1 MRNRFEV
8 QLALG
13 AVPIERLDFPKT
25 REVTSAIM
33 KSLQW
38 IFITPEINQQIFAL
52 LETAITPKQKSL
64 GRKGMDL
71 WSILVLGVFRLGR
84 KFSYD
89 DLHDMANH
97 HTQIKQLMGRTH
109 LDTDLKFS
117 LTALKENIPLLT
129 EELLAKINLIIS
141 SHGVELTQKIN
152 DPLQLKTDSYV
163 YETNIHYP
171 TDLNLAYD
179 SARKSVQVTSKLAQK
194 HNLTGWRKSKN
205 HLSKLKAKYLKCCTV
220 SRRGGA
226 NKTNRLEPLVID
238 YLAHLQELYNKVT
251 SSLTELKTQAALTL
265 LDHATIEDIHYYQA
279 MLEKHID
286 LIERRLLKG
295 ETIPHSEKIFSIFES
310 HSEWISK
317 GKLGKPVEFGHRLL
331 ITSTKSGIIVD
342 YKIMEN
348 RTDVEEVPELVERLT
363 SNIGLDNIHS
373 ISFDKG
379 FSSAANKTLLDET
392 AIPHIILPK
401 KGKLTAAEYE
411 QQHQKEWLK
420 LRHQHSAVESNIN
433 SLEHHG
439 LDRCPDKGLAH
450 YKAYAGLGILA
461 YNLHQIGKTLQA
473 KEAAS
478 SKRKK
483 RSRKPRSKGTDQKEA
498 A

>member
-13 AVPIERLDFPKT
+13 AVPIEKLDFPKT

-38 IFITPEINQQIFAL
+38 IFVTPEINQQIFEL

-109 LDTDLKFS
+109 LDEDLKYS
-117 LTALKENIPLLT
+117 LTSLKENIPLLT
-129 EELLAKINLIIS
+129 EDLLAKINHVIAG
-141 SHGVELTQKIN
+141 HGVELTQKN
-152 DPLQLKTDSYV
+152 EKLQLKTDSYV
-163 YETNIHYP
+163 YETNVHYP

-179 SARKSVQVTSKLAQK
+179 SARKSTQVTSKLAQK
-194 HNLTGWRKSKN
+194 HNLTGWRKSKD
-205 HLSKLKAKYLKCCTV
+205 HLSKLKGKYLRCCKV
-220 SRRGGA
+220 SRSGGA
-226 NKTNRLEPLVID
+226 NKTIRLEPLVTA
-238 YLAHLQELYNKVT
+238 YLAHHQDLHSKVNST
-251 SSLTELKTQAALTL
+251 LKELKNQADLSL
-265 LDHATIEDIHYYQA
+265 LDLATIQEIDYYQA

-286 LIERRLLKG
+286 LIDRRLLKG
-295 ETIPHSEKIFSIFES
+295 EIIPHSEKVFSIFES
-310 HSEWISK
+310 HTEWISK
-317 GKLGKPVEFGHRLL
+317 GKLGTPVELGHRLL
-331 ITSTKSGIIVD
+331 ITSTKRGIIVD

-348 RTDVEEVPELVERLT
+348 RTDVEEVPELLERLT
-363 SNIGLDNIHS
+363 NTIGLGNIRS
-373 ISFDKG
+373 MSFDKG
-379 FSSAANKTLLDET
+379 FSSAANKTLLNET
-392 AIPHIILPK
+392 QIPHIILPK
-401 KGKLTAAEYE
+401 KGKLSAAEYE
-411 QQHQKEWLK
+411 QQHQKEWTK

-450 YKAYAGLGILA
+450 YKVYAGLGILA

-473 KEAAS
+473 KETAS
-478 SKRKK
+478 HKRRK
-483 RSRKPRSKGTDQKEA
+483 RSMAQGKRHKEVA
-498 A
+498 